1 MNYIILI
8 GIALYLIFSAVR
20 DGAMG
25 WDFGGNS
32 MNFRIGD
39 GDYSLQIKGDGGV
52 ELEPDGTGIA
62 SLDRRHSFDVR
73 MRQNGVDRR
82 VLFTN
87 EDGTVEQQF
96 FLDGDEQAWGAE
108 ADRFVAEVMPIVLRE
123 TAINARERVAW
134 LISNRGQAGLLDEI
148 GLIES
153 DFAQRIYTV
162 QYAHTADIAAADFER
177 LMRMTA
183 DHMSSDF
190 DMRMTLIETFDAQ
203 RPTGASLDA
212 LLAAGKTISSDFDTR
227 LVLAHIGP
235 SLPSTPEGTTAYLDL
250 ARTISSDFDMRLV
263 LQMLV
268 TSTDAGDEIVAQAF
282 ALAGTEISSD
292 FDLRTVLAES
302 ADRVGRSDT
311 LARAYTTAAGSI
323 NSDFDHRIALTAL
336 AEHAELTPAGWELLL
351 ESAQDISSDFD
362 AATLLAS
369 VAPSLPRDDA
379 VVAAYRA
386 ALDTIDSDFDRG
398 RAAAALEG
406 ARR

>member
-1 MNYIILI
+1 VNYVILI
-8 GIALYLIFSAVR
+8 GIALFFIFSAVR

-25 WDFGGNS
+25 WAFRGDS
-32 MNFRIGD
+32 MNFRIGA
-39 GDYSLQIKGDGGV
+39 GDYSLQVKSDGDV
-52 ELEPDGTGIA
+52 DIEPDGSGVA
-62 SLDRRHSFDVR
+62 SLSRRGSFDVR
-73 MRQNGVDRR
+73 MLRNGVDRR

-87 EDGTVEQQF
+87 EDGTAEQQF
-96 FLDGDEQAWGAE
+96 FVDGDEQAWSAE

-134 LISNRGQAGLLDEI
+134 LIGNRGQAGLLDEI
-148 GLIES
+148 DLIES

-162 QYAHTADIAAADFER
+162 QYAQTAEIAAADFER
-177 LMRMTA
+177 LMSMTA

-212 LLAAGKTISSDFDTR
+212 LLAAGETISSDFDTR

-282 ALAGTEISSD
+282 DLAGTEISSD
-292 FDLRTVLAES
+292 FDLRTVLAEA
-302 ADRVGRSDT
+302 ADRVGRSET
-311 LARAYTTAAGSI
+311 LARAYTTAASSI
-323 NSDFDHRIALTAL
+323 ESDFDHRIALTAL
-336 AEHAELTPAGWELLL
+336 AEHAQLTPAGWELLL

-362 AATLLAS
+362 TATLLAS

-379 VVAAYRA
+379 VAAAYRA
-386 ALDTIDSDFDRG
+386 ALDTVGSDFDRR
-398 RAAAALEG
+398 RAEEALEG

>member
-1 MNYIILI
+1 MNYVILI
-8 GIALYLIFSAVR
+8 GIALFFIFSAVR

-25 WDFGGNS
+25 WDFNGNS
-32 MNFRIGD
+32 MNYRIGD

-87 EDGTVEQQF
+87 TDGTLERQF
-96 FLDGDEQAWGAE
+96 FVDGDEQAWGAE

-123 TAINARERVAW
+123 SAINARERVAW
-134 LISNRGQAGLLDEI
+134 LISNRGHDGVLDEI
-148 GLIES
+148 ELIES

-162 QYAHTADIAAADFER
+162 LYAQTADIEAADFER
-177 LMRMTA
+177 LMKMTA

-190 DMRMTLIETFDAQ
+190 DTRTTLIETFDAQ
-203 RPTGASLDA
+203 MPTGASLDA
-212 LLAAGKTISSDFDTR
+212 LLAAGETISSDFDTR
-227 LVLAHIGP
+227 MVLEHIGP

-263 LQMLV
+263 LQALV
-268 TSTDAGDEIVAQAF
+268 TRTDADDDLVARAF
-282 ALAGTEISSD
+282 DLAGTEISSD
-292 FDLRTVLAES
+292 FDLRTVLSEA
-302 ADRVGRSDT
+302 ADRVGQSDT

-323 NSDFDHRIALTAL
+323 SSDFDHRITLTAL
-336 AEHAELTPAGWELLL
+336 AEHAELTPAGWTLLL
-351 ESAQDISSDFD
+351 ESAQNISSDFD
-362 AATLLAS
+362 AATLLAN
-369 VAPSLPRDDA
+369 VAPSLPRDDG
-379 VVAAYRA
+379 VLAAYRET
-386 ALDTIDSDFDRG
+386 LDTIGSDFDRG